1 MATVKFLA
9 GDKENIASGITEGV
23 ITEGSILI
31 TEDTDEM
38 AIVDANKDVNF
49 IKSRTQQAYTLN
61 GTSIGALADGTTIPA
76 GTSIDELL
84 NMIVAKAIP
93 ATYTKPTVAASRTAG
108 QSAGN
113 YEVGTSI
120 TTSVKS
126 VFTKNDAG
134 DIISNTL
141 YKDSDSNQ
149 LATSASSTVTAADV
163 QFVVPAGSVNIYSK
177 ASYNAAPVK
186 LNNLG
191 QESKE
196 NWFDAGTV
204 TSGNVTFTG
213 QRKYFYGAGNGGVP
227 TITANV
233 VRGLG
238 SSALN
243 PKAGTSFNIPVA
255 VGQQHVI
262 FAYPAS
268 LRDVNQVMYVET
280 NDTGMA
286 SSFTKETISV
296 GGADSTESSTGSY
309 ATDYKVYHYAMA
321 APAAAAMTFKV
332 TI

>member
-9 GDKENIASGITEGV
+9 GDKENIQSGLTNGT

-31 TEDTDEM
+31 TEDTDEL

-61 GTSIGALADGTTIPA
+61 GTSIGALAEGAVIPA

-93 ATYTKPTVAASRTAG
+93 ATYTKPSVAVSVTSG
-108 QSAGN
+108 KSAGN

-120 TTSVKS
+120 TTSIKS

-134 DIISNTL
+134 DIVSNTI
-141 YKDSDSNQ
+141 YKDGVQ
-149 LATSASSTVTAADV
+149 VTTGATSTVSAAD
-163 QFVVPAGSVNIYSK
+163 QTFVVPAGTVRFNSS
-177 ASYNAAPVK
+177 ASYEDAPVK
-186 LNNLG
+186 TNNLG

-196 NWFDAGTV
+196 NWFAAGSV
-204 TSGNVTFTG
+204 SSGNLDFVG
-213 QRKYFYGAGNGGVP
+213 KRKAFYGAGNGGVP
-227 TITANV
+227 TLTSQA
-233 VRGLG
+233 VRGLAA
-238 SSALN
+238 SKMSPAANTILE
-243 PKAGTSFNIPVA
+243 IPVA
-255 VGQQHVI
+255 IGQQHVI
-262 FAYPAS
+262 FAYPAT

-286 SSFTKETISV
+286 SSFTKSTVSV
-296 GGADSTESSTGSY
+296 GGADATESSVGNY
-309 ATDYKVYHYAMA
+309 ATDYKVYSYAMA
-321 APAAAAMTFKV
+321 APAAAPMTFKV